1 MTRHK
6 IPVVLMAVLM
16 ACTSL
21 PSSAQGTADDYNRA
35 YSLREKYSQSHVLY
49 ADVEP
54 HWIEDTDSFWYIRN
68 TERGRE
74 YALVDARGARRTDL
88 FNHGRLA
95 EQLSAMSGKKVEPYR
110 IYINK
115 VRTDRTAETY
125 DLSSMA
131 VDGLTTRRKTR
142 SRRKATC
149 MLPRRNATGWRWT
162 TRNRAVP

>member
-6 IPVVLMAVLM
+6 IPVVLMAALM

-54 HWIEDTDSFWYIRN
+54 HWIEYTDSFWYVRN

-110 IYINK
+110 IYIK
-115 VRTDRTAETY
+115 RCARTVPRRAC
-125 DLSSMA
+125 DLSSTA
-131 VDGLTTRRKTR
+131 VDGLTTLRKTR

-149 MLPRRNATGWRWT
+149 VLPRRNATGWRWT
-162 TRNRAVP
+162 MRNRVVP

>member
-1 MTRHK
+1 MTRHN
-6 IPVVLMAVLM
+6 IPVVLMAALM

-54 HWIEDTDSFWYIRN
+54 HWIEDTDSFWYVRN

-88 FNHGRLA
+88 FNHEQLA
-95 EQLSAMSGKKVEPYR
+95 ERLSAMSGKKVEPYR
-110 IYINK
+110 IYIN
-115 VRTDRTAETY
+115 V
-125 DLSSMA
+125 SSI
-131 VDGLTTRRKTR
+131 
-142 SRRKATC
+142 
-149 MLPRRNATGWRWT
+149 
-162 TRNRAVP
+162 

>member
-1 MTRHK
+1 MVHLAQFHNNYQYGCEGRWCYTENK
-6 IPVVLMAVLM
+6 IPIIVINSSIMIRYLRSAILLSVML

-54 HWIEDTDSFWYIRN
+54 HWIEDTDSFWYVRN

-95 EQLSAMSGKKVEPYR
+95 ERLSAMSGKKVEPYR
-110 IYINK
+110 IYIN
-115 VRTDRTAETY
+115 
-125 DLSSMA
+125 
-131 VDGLTTRRKTR
+131 
-142 SRRKATC
+142 
-149 MLPRRNATGWRWT
+149 N
-162 TRNRAVP
+162 

>member
-6 IPVVLMAVLM
+6 IPVVLMAALM

-54 HWIEDTDSFWYIRN
+54 HWIEYTDSFWYVRN

-110 IYINK
+110 IY
-115 VRTDRTAETY
+115 
-125 DLSSMA
+125 
-131 VDGLTTRRKTR
+131 
-142 SRRKATC
+142 
-149 MLPRRNATGWRWT
+149 
-162 TRNRAVP
+162 